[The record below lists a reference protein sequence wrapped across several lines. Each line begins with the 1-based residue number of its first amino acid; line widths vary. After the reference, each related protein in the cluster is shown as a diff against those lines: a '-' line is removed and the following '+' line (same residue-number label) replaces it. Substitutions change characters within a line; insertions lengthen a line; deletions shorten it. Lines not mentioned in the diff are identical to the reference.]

1 MKVEIK
7 KDAEVIWVRDSASLE
22 GMASLGYLK
31 DGTQQKIIAVLEDAL
46 YQAKAQLLLPN
57 DVD

>member
-7 KDAEVIWVRDSASLE
+7 KDGEVIWVRDSASLE

-31 DGTQQKIIAVLEDAL
+31 DGTLQKNNCR
-46 YQAKAQLLLPN
+46 P
-57 DVD
+57 